1 MRNALAKSATRSGTP
16 QTATAGFS
24 FVELVVS
31 LCVMLVLTA
40 VAVPS
45 LMRSLRSYQLN
56 DAAGRV
62 SDMLKFTRFEAVRQ
76 NKKMSFLLK
85 PNGTGGW
92 IAWTGLSTDT
102 APSPTEKQLPIVGF
116 ASLVPT
122 GFPSGLTVAGGGSL
136 NVLSGS
142 VCTPA
147 CFAFDARGAVLPLQA
162 YVAYI
167 GNTSNP
173 DPGYRAVV
181 LLPSGSTQIWTAP
194 SGGPWR
200 QVS

>member
-1 MRNALAKSATRSGTP
+1 MAQSATRSGTP

-40 VAVPS
+40 IAVPS

-62 SDMLKFTRFEAVRQ
+62 SDMLKFTRFEAVRR
-76 NKKMSFLLK
+76 NTNMSFLLK
-85 PNGTGGW
+85 PSGAGTW
-92 IAWTGLSTDT
+92 IVWTGLSTDT
-102 APSPTEKQLPIVGF
+102 GPSPIEKQLPIGGF
-116 ASLVPT
+116 ATLVTT
-122 GFPSGLTVAGGGSL
+122 GFPPGLTVAGSGPL

-142 VCTPA
+142 VCAPA

-162 YVAYI
+162 YVVYI

-181 LLPSGSTQIWTAP
+181 LLPSGGTQIWTAP
-194 SGGPWR
+194 SGGPWH